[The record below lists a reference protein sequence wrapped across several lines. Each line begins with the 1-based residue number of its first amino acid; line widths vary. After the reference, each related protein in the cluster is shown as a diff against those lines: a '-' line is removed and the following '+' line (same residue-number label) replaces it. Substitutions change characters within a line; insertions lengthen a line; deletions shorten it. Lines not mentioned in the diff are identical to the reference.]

1 MMYRTIILILLGV
14 SIGLNI
20 AFTAAWIIHPHPSD
34 KGDGHKAGST
44 ANDVACELHQRLG
57 VSEKQWDKLKPVM
70 QRFQDNARD
79 QREQIQNLRG
89 EMFTLLRQDQVDRDK
104 IEELQNRM
112 REEQAKMQDLV
123 LEHILEEKK
132 VLTDEQEEEF
142 LELLESRIRR
152 RHGCAPGGGENQR
165 VPAHKNQPG
174 PGAKWK

>member
-20 AFTAAWIIHPHPSD
+20 ALTTAWIIHFKPPLAQERGRETDTPVNSVSC
-34 KGDGHKAGST
+34 A
-44 ANDVACELHQRLG
+44 LHRQLG
-57 VSEKQWDKLKPVM
+57 VSEEQWEKLEPII
-70 QRFQDNARD
+70 RSFQEDIRD

-89 EMFTLLRQDQVDRDK
+89 KMFKLLRQDQVDRDK

-132 VLTDEQEEEF
+132 VLTDEQEKQF
-142 LELLESRIRR
+142 LDLLGNRIQHG
-152 RHGCAPGGGENQR
+152 HGCAPGGGENQR
-165 VPAHKNQPG
+165 VPARENQPD
-174 PGAKWK
+174 PGAH